1 MLNITKMDTKSYQI
15 VLTFDLSDLFF
26 GSLDDEVSVSW
37 SVRIN
42 CIELNFSSRFGLQ
55 SLDRIA
61 TSSDN
66 NPHIFLAYC
75 EVGSSLEGS
84 LVLIEVTTSAALST
98 VVISV
103 VILRNDMFT
112 FSPFYNRSEGA
123 KN

>member
-15 VLTFDLSDLFF
+15 ALTFDLGDLLF

-42 CIELNFSSRFGLQ
+42 CIELNFSARFGLQ

-61 TSSDN
+61 TSSDD

-75 EVGSSLEGS
+75 EVRSSLEGS

-112 FSPFYNRSEGA
+112 FFPF
-123 KN
+123 